1 VEVTVAYCQVCGTQE
16 VDGQRF
22 CAACGSPSSSND
34 TPVHFPGI
42 AQLST
47 VVTTPGQNVAGFWWR
62 FGGFV
67 IDAIIL
73 AILVTA
79 PLHAT
84 TLPFY
89 EESIIQVVAAFL
101 YFGLFVNFGGATL
114 GMRALRMRCVSGDGS
129 SVTSAQALTRALV
142 YCVLLLTASF
152 YQLHEYKHPTTAET
166 HRLARQL
173 SIYLLLAIP
182 HYLDLLWAA
191 WDTKRQTLHDKAAG
205 TIVVRLP
212 SS

>member
-1 VEVTVAYCQVCGTQE
+1 MAYCQVCGAQE
-16 VDGQRF
+16 VEGQRF
-22 CAACGSPSSSND
+22 CASCGAPSPDAD
-34 TPVHFPGI
+34 TPAQFSGV
-42 AQLST
+42 AQLSA
-47 VVTTPGQNVAGFWWR
+47 VATTPGQNIAGFWWR
-62 FGGFV
+62 VGGFV

-73 AILVTA
+73 EILVTA
-79 PLHAT
+79 PVHKT

-89 EESIIQVVAAFL
+89 VESIIQVAAAFL
-101 YFGLFVNFGGATL
+101 YFGLLVNFGGATL
-114 GMRALRMRCVSGDGS
+114 GMRAVRMRCVSGDGS
-129 SVTSAQALTRALV
+129 KVTSSQALTRALV

-191 WDTKRQTLHDKAAG
+191 WDGKRQTLHDKAAG
-205 TIVVRLP
+205 TIVIRMP